1 MVLHMLPKHPLH
13 FQRRALLLAGL
24 AASSGASALPEKKP
38 TFPRDF
44 GSHPEFRTERWAVA
58 GHAKSG
64 DREFGFE
71 VAFFRSRVDVAQ
83 SVKSKLAAKQL
94 IFAQGAITDVQSKKL
109 LQDQRVARGGVDI
122 AIASTTDMDIQVK
135 DWSLK
140 RSGDGYAVQL
150 AGSDKGNAFK
160 LALSLKPV
168 QKVLL
173 QGVDGLSQ
181 RGPDDKNASYYYSE
195 PQLKTQGV
203 ISVGGKNLAI
213 EGTAWLDHE
222 WSEEPPHP
230 DIVGWDWIGM
240 NLFDGGALTAF
251 RLRDA
256 KDRSFWGGGSLRAP
270 DGRSFPFTP
279 NAAKFSVQSTWKSPL
294 SQAVYPV
301 QWTVRMPTEFY
312 TVKAVIHNQELDCRA
327 SSGAMYWEGLS
338 DLFDG
343 AGRHIGRGYLEM
355 TGYAKALRL

>member
-1 MVLHMLPKHPLH
+1 MRPKHPPH

-24 AASSGASALPEKKP
+24 AASSGVHALPEKKL
-38 TFPRDF
+38 TFPRDS
-44 GSHPEFRTERWAVA
+44 GSHPEFRTERWTVA

-64 DREFGFE
+64 DREFGFQ
-71 VAFFRSRVDVAQ
+71 VTFFRSRVDATEG
-83 SVKSKLAAKQL
+83 VKSKLAAKQMV
-94 IFAQGAITDVQSKKL
+94 FAQGAVTDVQGKKL
-109 LQDQRVARGGVDI
+109 LQDQRAAQGSVDI
-122 AIASTTDMDIQVK
+122 ATASTADTDIQLK

-140 RSGDGYAVQL
+140 HSANGYAVQW

-160 LALSLKPV
+160 LALSLKPA

-181 RGPDDKNASYYYSE
+181 KGPEDKHASYYYSE

-230 DIVGWDWIGM
+230 DVVGWDWIGM
-240 NLFDGGALTAF
+240 NLFDGGALTVF

-256 KDRSFWGGGSLRAP
+256 KGRSFWGGGSRRAP

-279 NAAKFSVQSTWKSPL
+279 NAAKFSVESTWKSPL
-294 SQAVYPV
+294 TQAVYPV
-301 QWTVRMPTEFY
+301 EWTVRMPTEFY
-312 TVKAVIHNQELDCRA
+312 TIKAVIYNQELDCRA
-327 SSGAMYWEGLS
+327 SGGAIYWAGLS